1 MMTGK
6 SLLLDG
12 ALKLIADEGYAVF
25 SLNRLAE
32 AAGTSLAQ
40 VYQVFANRAAVP
52 SALSERID
60 ALLREAVTSDS
71 ESPPRDRIFDVVMTR
86 LELLQPHKE
95 PVLVILRE
103 LPRVPQDGILLM
115 PSLIRSLH
123 AVLELAGIDA
133 SGLKGRVRVQAMVA
147 IYMRVLK
154 TWIVDDDPGLS
165 GSMALLD
172 RWLRRAEQVTPDF
185 WSKSPAR

>member
-1 MMTGK
+1 MTGK